1 METLQDTWQW
11 WVDNPDRFWNS
22 LRAHL
27 EVSGASLALAIA
39 IALVLA
45 VVALASGSVGAF
57 VVIQLG
63 NLGRVV
69 PSLVV
74 LALAL
79 PLVGVGF
86 RPSLIALVL
95 IGIPPILVNAYQGL
109 VTVDAATLEA
119 ARGVGMGRWQILRT
133 IRVPLAV
140 PLAVAGTRTSAVQIV
155 STATLAALIGGGGL
169 GEIVF
174 DGIANIRNDIILAG
188 VLPIATL
195 ALAVEGVFAL
205 IERGVTPRGLR
216 LTS

>member
-1 METLQDTWQW
+1 VDVLRDTWSW
-11 WVDNPDRFWNS
+11 WADNPDRFWDS
-22 LRAHL
+22 LRTHL
-27 EVSGASLALAIA
+27 EVSAVS
-39 IALVLA
+39 LVLA
-45 VVALASGSVGAF
+45 VVIALLLAGLALAVGSVGAF

-86 RPSLIALVL
+86 RPSVIALVL

-109 VTVDAATLEA
+109 TGIEPATLEA
-119 ARGVGMGRWQILRT
+119 ARGVGMSRVQVLRS
-133 IRVPLAV
+133 IRLPLAV
-140 PLAVAGTRTSAVQIV
+140 PLTVAGTRTAAVQIV

-188 VLPIATL
+188 ALPIAAL
-195 ALAVEGVFAL
+195 ALAVEGLFAL
-205 IERGVTPRGLR
+205 LQRGVTPRGLR
-216 LTS
+216 VS

>member
-1 METLQDTWQW
+1 MGTLGDTWQW
-11 WVDNPDRFWNS
+11 WVDNPERFWDS

-27 EVSGASLALAIA
+27 EISAVSLLLAIV
-39 IALVLA
+39 IALLLA
-45 VVALASGSVGAF
+45 VVALGLGSIGAF

-86 RPSLIALVL
+86 RPSVIALVL

-109 VTVDAATLEA
+109 AGVDPTTLEA
-119 ARGVGMGRWQILRT
+119 ARGVGMGRLQVLRT
-133 IRVPLAV
+133 IRVPLAI
-140 PLAVAGTRTSAVQIV
+140 PLAVAGARTAGVQIV

-188 VLPIATL
+188 VLPIAAL
-195 ALAVEGVFAL
+195 ALAVEGLFAL
-205 IERGVTPRGLR
+205 LERGVTPRGLKV
-216 LTS
+216 T

>member
-1 METLQDTWQW
+1 MDVFRDTWDW
-11 WVDNPDRFWNS
+11 WSENPDRFWDS
-22 LRAHL
+22 LRTHI
-27 EVSGASLALAIA
+27 EVSAVS
-39 IALVLA
+39 LVLA
-45 VVALASGSVGAF
+45 TVIALLMALLAMWVGPIGAF

-63 NLGRVV
+63 NLGRIV

-86 RPSLIALVL
+86 RPSVIALVL

-109 VTVDAATLEA
+109 VGVDPGALEA
-119 ARGVGMGRWQILRT
+119 ARGMGMSRSQIMRT

-140 PLAVAGTRTSAVQIV
+140 PLTVAGARIAAVQIV

-188 VLPIATL
+188 ALPIAAL
-195 ALAVEGVFAL
+195 ALAVEALFAL
-205 IERGVTPRGLR
+205 LQRGVTPRGLR
-216 LTS
+216 VG